1 MSNNFLNVQTERLDP
16 IPIYFFFKVRGKNLE
31 YAEKFYD
38 INHLRQWII
47 ACSNQITSDMLGKI
61 GEELNYS

>member
-1 MSNNFLNVQTERLDP
+1 MSNNFPNVETERLDP